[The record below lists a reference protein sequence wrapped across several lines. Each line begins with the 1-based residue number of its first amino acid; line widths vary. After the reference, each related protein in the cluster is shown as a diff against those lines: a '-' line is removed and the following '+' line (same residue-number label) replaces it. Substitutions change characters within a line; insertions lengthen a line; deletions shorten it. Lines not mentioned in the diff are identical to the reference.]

1 MKFDKLVD
9 AYLTTITEGLF
20 DPAGFVAAKRDEARN
35 KEAQRSSRDES
46 DRVDNEKY
54 AKHDSEYSS
63 EPARRQFKQR
73 QPGSMFKD
81 KNGKYWEVTDKLNS
95 KTGQYSIKPANP
107 ERVKMKE
114 LNDAE
119 GRRQG
124 EARWKAAGKTN
135 WGSSD
140 ANPNWD

>member
-1 MKFDKLVD
+1 MKFDKLAE
-9 AYLTTITEGLF
+9 AYLKVLIEGY
-20 DPAGFVAAKRDEARN
+20 DDSADIADIQRRQRAG
-35 KEAQRSSRDES
+35 KEAGRDAEASSLHDA
-46 DRVDNEKY
+46 EKY
-54 AKHDSEYSS
+54 AKHDSEYST
-63 EPARRQFKQR
+63 EPPRRQFKQR
-73 QPGSMFKD
+73 QPGGMFKD
-81 KNGKYWEVTDKLNS
+81 KNGNYWEVTDKLNP

-135 WGSSD
+135 WGV
-140 ANPNWD
+140 ANVPGGDID

>member
-20 DPAGFVAAKRDEARN
+20 DPAGFAAAKRD

-73 QPGSMFKD
+73 KPGEMFKD
-81 KNGKYWEVTDKLNS
+81 RNGKYWEVTDKLNP

-107 ERVKMKE
+107 ERVKAKE

-124 EARWKAAGKTN
+124 EARWKAAGKTE
-135 WGSSD
+135 WGA
-140 ANPNWD
+140 ANVPGGDID